1 MRIGIDARLY
11 GLEHAG
17 LGRYVTEMVNEVLRT
32 DTKNDY
38 VLFLDSSHA
47 KEFQNRKR
55 VKVIVTQIPI
65 YGFLEQIVLPLIFT
79 REKLDLLHI
88 PHFNAPLFYPG
99 KFILTIHDL
108 IKHESKGKETT
119 PRQPWIY
126 FIKRLG
132 YIFLTHNIVRRA
144 THIIVPSE
152 FVRQDVSQ
160 KLHVKTEKISITY
173 EAVSSR
179 ITKVR
184 LTESEKNKILFRYG
198 LSQPFVVYT
207 GSTYPHK
214 NVELLINAIIKHN
227 ETKEVDL
234 QLALIGARPVF
245 WERMQKKILDKGVG
259 HWVKQLGFLADED
272 VSKIYSL
279 ALALVHPSKMEGFG
293 LTGME
298 AMNVGLPVIS
308 SNASCLP
315 EVYGEAALFF
325 DPDSVEDLVEK
336 METLISDID
345 LREKLSNVGP
355 LQAKKYSWAR
365 MGRET
370 VAIYNKF
377 LK

>member
-119 PRQPWIY
+119 TRQPWIY

>member
-1 MRIGIDARLY
+1 M
-11 GLEHAG
+11 
-17 LGRYVTEMVNEVLRT
+17 
-32 DTKNDY
+32 
-38 VLFLDSSHA
+38 
-47 KEFQNRKR
+47 
-55 VKVIVTQIPI
+55 
-65 YGFLEQIVLPLIFT
+65 
-79 REKLDLLHI
+79 
-88 PHFNAPLFYPG
+88 
-99 KFILTIHDL
+99 
-108 IKHESKGKETT
+108 
-119 PRQPWIY
+119 
-126 FIKRLG
+126 
-132 YIFLTHNIVRRA
+132 
-144 THIIVPSE
+144 
-152 FVRQDVSQ
+152 
-160 KLHVKTEKISITY
+160 
-173 EAVSSR
+173 
-179 ITKVR
+179 R